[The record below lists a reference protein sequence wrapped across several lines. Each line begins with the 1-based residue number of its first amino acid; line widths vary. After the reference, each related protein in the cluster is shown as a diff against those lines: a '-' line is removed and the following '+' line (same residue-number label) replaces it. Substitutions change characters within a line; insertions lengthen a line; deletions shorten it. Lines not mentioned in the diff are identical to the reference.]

1 MSMPPRRS
9 GSSWP
14 GRWLRSLA
22 RLKQPSSLS
31 RWLRS
36 LAWLKQPSLLSRGFR
51 SPAWLKQPSL
61 LSRGF
66 TSPAWLLKEGV
77 TATDRR
83 RIICGTLQSF
93 LIQGISIGLV
103 FGSNLWLVR
112 SSSAQAYGDYVHVF
126 NWVSILSVLVM
137 GGRDDLVI
145 AQLPKYLGAGRHGQL
160 VSLIRKAN
168 AFIFLSFLVICGA
181 FLLLISVFPI
191 ESLSQHRLLFLV
203 AMAAVYFSAGLTLNQ
218 MILQALNHV
227 KSSQIVE
234 KIIRPLL
241 LVLFTWIFRLSAA
254 ALDGHALVLL
264 GTVVSGICCLFIL
277 LMVFRRVKKMTVAAK
292 EKPTLERHTAK
303 TFYFFLISLLYLL
316 STKVT
321 MLILPLF
328 NPESAI
334 GVFNISY
341 RFADLLIFPFFL
353 MHAVLPQLFAR
364 HDMEEKAYTR
374 SLFRESNKLMTLLAL
389 PLLLLNIVAGPFL
402 LRLFGPAFRTGYLAL
417 IYISLAQFLFSV
429 FGPTNTILITQGR
442 ERYSAICLL
451 AYVILLAVTS
461 WLLIPVSG
469 ITGGALA
476 ILLSSAGYNI
486 LLAIVVYRLY
496 GIYSPFFS
504 FFLR

>member
-1 MSMPPRRS
+1 MRLPARH
-9 GSSWP
+9 WQ
-14 GRWLRSLA
+14 A
-22 RLKQPSSLS
+22 RLLKLPS
-31 RWLRS
+31 W
-36 LAWLKQPSLLSRGFR
+36 LLS
-51 SPAWLKQPSL
+51 A
-61 LSRGF
+61 
-66 TSPAWLLKEGV
+66 GV

-83 RIICGTLQSF
+83 RIIRGTLHSF

-112 SSSAQAYGDYVHVF
+112 SSNGQAYGDYVHVF

-160 VSLIRKAN
+160 VRLIKKAN
-168 AFIFLSFLVICGA
+168 GFIFLSFLVICGA
-181 FLLLISVFPI
+181 FLILISVFPI
-191 ESLSQHRLLFLV
+191 QSLSQHRQLFLV
-203 AMAAVYFSAGLTLNQ
+203 AMAAVYFSASLTLNQ

-234 KIIRPLL
+234 KIVRPLL
-241 LVLFTWIFRLSAA
+241 LVLFTALFLISATTF
-254 ALDGHALVLL
+254 DGHALVVL
-264 GTVVSGICCLFIL
+264 GTIASGICCLFIL
-277 LMVFRRVKKMTVAAK
+277 VMVFRRANKLPVVAEENLTN
-292 EKPTLERHTAK
+292 EKHTAK
-303 TFYFFLISLLYLL
+303 TFYFFVISLLYLL
-316 STKVT
+316 STKIT

-334 GVFNISY
+334 GIFNISY

-364 HDMEEKAYTR
+364 HDMGEAAYTR
-374 SLFRESNKLMTLLAL
+374 SLFRESNKLMALLAL
-389 PLLLLNIVAGPFL
+389 PLLLLNILAGPFL
-402 LRLFGPAFRTGYLAL
+402 LRLFGPAFQTGYTAL
-417 IYISLAQFLFSV
+417 VYISLAQFLFSI
-429 FGPTNTILITQGR
+429 FGPTNTILMTQGR

-451 AYVILLAVTS
+451 VYVILLGVTS
-461 WLLIPVSG
+461 FLLIPVSG

-496 GIYSPFFS
+496 GICSPFFS
-504 FFLR
+504 FFFR